1 MLLRKN
7 RLIRRRVIIGL
18 LLAASLTLLT
28 LSFRE
33 SSGGAAGA
41 VQRSVL
47 SVTGPATDAVHRVTQ
62 PVVDA
67 WNWSTGLI
75 NARDENAKLKKQL
88 GQAANNAV
96 RVQEQEQEIKNLQS
110 LLNYTHTIDA
120 RSYESV
126 TAAVTANSP
135 SDYRRTIVINV
146 GSNDGVAVNDPVI
159 GPYDQGGA
167 LVGRVIAV
175 TGGNAIVRLIVD
187 PQNAVTAADLSGTAK
202 GSVVPSPGDPGML
215 NMLMVSASEVIH
227 RNDIVVTAGYGGPLE
242 PVLPRGIPIGKV
254 SNTGISDGDTDQTI
268 QITPFVDFE
277 DLSDVLVLKVQPS

>member
-47 SVTGPATDAVHRVTQ
+47 SATGPATDAVHRVTQ

-75 NARDENAKLKKQL
+75 NARDENAKLKRQL

-227 RNDIVVTAGYGGPLE
+227 RNDIVVTAGYGGPLQ